1 MRPYNE
7 IALTFNHFGELQ
19 VYQITVTMSHNYA
32 IIMSHKMSHVTITS
46 LISTSNSL
54 LIEQHLNFFSTIYL
68 FFYF

>member
-7 IALTFNHFGELQ
+7 IAFTFNHFGELQ

-32 IIMSHKMSHVTITS
+32 IKMSHVTITS

-54 LIEQHLNFFSTIYL
+54 FIGQHLNFFSTIYL
-68 FFYF
+68 FFTFKY